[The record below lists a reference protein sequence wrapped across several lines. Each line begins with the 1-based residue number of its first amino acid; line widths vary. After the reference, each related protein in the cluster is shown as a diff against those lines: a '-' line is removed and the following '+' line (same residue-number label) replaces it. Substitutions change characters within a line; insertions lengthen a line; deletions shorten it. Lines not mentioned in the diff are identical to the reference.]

1 MFFWDN
7 SNAIWGLFGRSCS
20 LKILSKE
27 AQSMASWDFHE
38 VGPESTTLR
47 SFYIGF
53 PTLTWHDMK
62 MIYLNF
68 YSVSPKYIY
77 HCC

>member
-1 MFFWDN
+1 MYLNYKIYWNYKDKPTKICFFWEN

-53 PTLTWHDMK
+53 S
-62 MIYLNF
+62 
-68 YSVSPKYIY
+68 YS
-77 HCC
+77 HLA